1 MIARQKPGQAKKAVG
16 TGQTAP
22 AWTPKSRKAK
32 RVGEFVPKVMRPAF
46 EKFGFPAAAILTE
59 WSAIAGTDLAAFT
72 APERLKWPRKEHG
85 EDDTGQQKGAT
96 LVLRVSGARAL
107 EVDHMR
113 PRIIERINAS
123 FGYRAISEIRLIQAP
138 IPTKSAKKPPK
149 TDTSAPGDPLLA
161 DFPES
166 PLKTALARMAGGV
179 RSQQQR
185 DKDSAVQPAFTG
197 NS

>member
-1 MIARQKPGQAKKAVG
+1 MTTRVKSEQKKTEQPRQAS
-16 TGQTAP
+16 P
-22 AWTPKSRKAK
+22 AWRPRSRKAK

-59 WSAIAGTDLAAFT
+59 WSAIAGAELAGYT
-72 APERLKWPRKEHG
+72 APERLKWPRKEHTR
-85 EDDTGQQKGAT
+85 DDTGQQKAAT
-96 LVLRVSGARAL
+96 LILRVSGARAL

-123 FGYRAISEIRLIQAP
+123 FGYRAVSEIRLIQAP
-138 IPTKSAKKPPK
+138 IPEKSVQKPPK
-149 TDTSAPGDPLLA
+149 ADPSASTDPLLS

-166 PLKTALARMAGGV
+166 PLKQALARLAGGI
-179 RSQQQR
+179 RSQAR
-185 DKDSAVQPAFTG
+185 DKKNESVQPAFTG